1 VATTARRAGYV
12 RIAFVYIAEPYQCY
26 HVAAV
31 AHALARRPTVSVEI
45 FYNDAE
51 TVPHLERIRRAFAAP
66 PLPKRPLQRSLLTR
80 AIQAPRRLGLRKSA
94 VLREN
99 AAMLGAFDAIVC
111 PENTIA
117 RLRPMGVRSKLIYV
131 PHGSGDRRWAFPPR
145 IVDLDLVL
153 TAGAKTAE
161 RMLEQR
167 LVRPGGYASPGY
179 VKLETAERLV
189 ADAPRLFPNDKPI
202 ILYNP
207 HEDPRLGSWESFIE
221 GLIEAFAAQ
230 DDFNLIVAPHV
241 KLFRHASERVRR
253 RWAAR
258 SSEMI
263 LIDPASPRLMDMT
276 YTAVADIYIGDV
288 SSQVYEFIARPKPC
302 LFLNAHGV
310 DWKGNP
316 DYLFWTL
323 GDVIERPD
331 QIMPAVRE
339 ASARHGHYRD
349 AQVTLANATLG
360 DRRPGAAERAADAI
374 MEFLDRGSI
383 SLAG

>member
-1 VATTARRAGYV
+1 
-12 RIAFVYIAEPYQCY
+12 
-26 HVAAV
+26 
-31 AHALARRPTVSVEI
+31 
-45 FYNDAE
+45 
-51 TVPHLERIRRAFAAP
+51 
-66 PLPKRPLQRSLLTR
+66 
-80 AIQAPRRLGLRKSA
+80 
-94 VLREN
+94 
-99 AAMLGAFDAIVC
+99 
-111 PENTIA
+111 
-117 RLRPMGVRSKLIYV
+117 
-131 PHGSGDRRWAFPPR
+131 
-145 IVDLDLVL
+145 
-153 TAGAKTAE
+153 
-161 RMLEQR
+161 
-167 LVRPGGYASPGY
+167 
-179 VKLETAERLV
+179 
-189 ADAPRLFPNDKPI
+189 
-202 ILYNP
+202 
-207 HEDPRLGSWESFIE
+207 
-221 GLIEAFAAQ
+221 
-230 DDFNLIVAPHV
+230 
-241 KLFRHASERVRR
+241 
-253 RWAAR
+253 
-258 SSEMI
+258 MI